1 MENYLLGIGI
11 GLVLIN
17 VIFFNVSMWEGAY

>member
-17 VIFFNVSMWEGAY
+17 VIYFNVSMWEGAY

>member
-1 MENYLLGIGI
+1 MENYLLGIGL

-17 VIFFNVSMWEGAY
+17 VIYFNVSMWEGAY

>member
-1 MENYLLGIGI
+1 MNNYLLGIGI

-17 VIFFNVSMWEGAY
+17 VIYFNVSMWEGAY

>member
-1 MENYLLGIGI
+1 MGNYLLGIGL

-17 VIFFNVSMWEGAY
+17 VIYFNVSMWEGAY

>member
-17 VIFFNVSMWEGAY
+17 VIFFNVSMWEGVY

>member
-17 VIFFNVSMWEGAY
+17 VIFFNVSMWVGAY

>member
-1 MENYLLGIGI
+1 MNSYLLGIGI

-17 VIFFNVSMWEGAY
+17 VIYFNVSMWEGAY